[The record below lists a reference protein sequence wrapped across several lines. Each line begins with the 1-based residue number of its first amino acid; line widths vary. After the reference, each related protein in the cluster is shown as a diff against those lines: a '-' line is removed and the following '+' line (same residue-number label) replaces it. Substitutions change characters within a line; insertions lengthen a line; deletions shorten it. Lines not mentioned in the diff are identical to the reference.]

1 MALLRKSPDKEDAA
15 AAAPAISKDSNSGS
29 TAKTVAST
37 AAVPAKSATAA
48 AGLPSS
54 VKLSSEASDTF
65 QKTSA
70 AAAVRIYFLTT
81 YNGSF
86 DIDNAGILCIL
97 YLLYDGI
104 LLGVGMTIALSIS
117 ATVFWSDYLSH
128 VPIHWKPNI

>member
-1 MALLRKSPDKEDAA
+1 MAFLRKSPDKEDTA

-29 TAKTVAST
+29 TAKTVASA

-70 AAAVRIYFLTT
+70 AAAAVRILTT

-86 DIDNAGILCIL
+86 DIDNTGI
-97 YLLYDGI
+97 
-104 LLGVGMTIALSIS
+104 
-117 ATVFWSDYLSH
+117 
-128 VPIHWKPNI
+128 

>member
-1 MALLRKSPDKEDAA
+1 MVSFQFTAKQMAFLRKSPDKEDTA

-29 TAKTVAST
+29 TAKTVASA

-70 AAAVRIYFLTT
+70 AAAVRIYYSLQLTMAHLT
-81 YNGSF
+81 LTMPESYASF
-86 DIDNAGILCIL
+86 IYFMMVYYYIAWRWHDHD
-97 YLLYDGI
+97 YR
-104 LLGVGMTIALSIS
+104 TIG
-117 ATVFWSDYLSH
+117 
-128 VPIHWKPNI
+128 